1 VDPDY
6 LLAIDRERGTVTTPS
21 RYGYADLVC
30 YAQNADE
37 DVQDS
42 EPINFKEAFESKES
56 KYWLK
61 AVNEEMDS
69 LEKNQTWKLVK
80 LPKHQRVV
88 GCKGIFKKN
97 EGIPG
102 VEGVRYK
109 ARLVAKGFTQVE
121 GIDYNEIFSPV
132 VKHCTIRILMAIV
145 NQFNLELEQMD
156 VKTAFLHGDLEE
168 TIYMEQPEGFVE
180 DKSKV
185 CLLKKSLYGLKQSPR
200 QWYRRFDE
208 FILKTGFVRSGYDS
222 SVYMLKRGEKVIL
235 YLLLHVYDILM
246 ASSSHQMVNLR

>member
-1 VDPDY
+1 MLQGPSLSPRVLTNQSFDAFFVTSKVTSRRIVRIKVELPNEEKNDVEDEASTSDISGTQPVVDLGY
-6 LLAIDRERGTVTTPS
+6 LLARDRERRTITAPR

-30 YAQNADE
+30 YALNAAE

-42 EPINFKEAFESKES
+42 EPRNFKEAFESKVS

-69 LEKNQTWKLVK
+69 LEKNQNWKLVK

-88 GCKGIFKKN
+88 GCKWIFEKN

-132 VKHCTIRILMAIV
+132 VKHCSIRILM
-145 NQFNLELEQMD
+145 EQCF
-156 VKTAFLHGDLEE
+156 T
-168 TIYMEQPEGFVE
+168 T
-180 DKSKV
+180 
-185 CLLKKSLYGLKQSPR
+185 
-200 QWYRRFDE
+200 
-208 FILKTGFVRSGYDS
+208 
-222 SVYMLKRGEKVIL
+222 GEKISL
-235 YLLLHVYDILM
+235 
-246 ASSSHQMVNLR
+246 